1 MNLRQTIKVPE
12 LLQKWIIIGVVL
24 GVVAG
29 LSAIAFFVALDTA
42 EQFFTTQIAGFHPP
56 QAGESMEEI
65 GDWTAPTDLILLI
78 GVITFGGLLCGLLVY
93 TFAPEAEGH
102 GTDAAIASFHRW
114 SGLVKTRIPFIKM
127 ISSAIVIGSGG
138 SGGREGPTAQISAG
152 VGSLAAKALK
162 LSVKDRRIAVAVGIG
177 AGIGS
182 IFKAPLGGA
191 LLASEILYKR
201 DFESDALIPGFVA
214 STVGYVIF
222 ATYDGYEPTFAFP
235 DIVIPPAQLP
245 FFALNGLICGIAGIA
260 YVSMFYRTHNVFTS
274 FFKRYNLPRHLKPA
288 LGMFITGLLAVALIT
303 IFPQDNGIAGLGV
316 LGMGYGFLQMA
327 MYNMLPLQIMF
338 IIGIAKI
345 LSTSLTIGSG
355 GSAGVFAPGL
365 VIGGMIGGSVG
376 VVLNSLFPE
385 MIPTAVLPA
394 FVAIG
399 MIALFGGVANAPISV
414 MIMICEMTGNYSLF
428 LPAMVAVAISYLI
441 TGKRTIYVEQMDTK
455 ADSPAH
461 RGEMLVYVL
470 ENIKVDRAMVPAK
483 DVISV
488 SPLDTVLVVM
498 KLIEETGHI
507 GYPVIENGELI
518 GIIAFED
525 VEKIPV
531 EERSDTR
538 VSSVMTSDPVTIYP
552 DDNLEVALRRLVKYD
567 IGRLPVVERGN
578 EKKLVGFI
586 SRPNIIKAHA
596 RELLQLR
603 KK

>member
-12 LLQKWIIIGVVL
+12 LLQKWIIIGVIL
-24 GVVAG
+24 GIIAG

-56 QAGESMEEI
+56 KAGEPMEEI
-65 GDWTAPTDLILLI
+65 GWIAPANPMLLVA
-78 GVITFGGLLCGLLVY
+78 VITLGGLLCGLLIY

-114 SGLVKTRIPFIKM
+114 NGIVKTRIPLVKTVA
-127 ISSAIVIGSGG
+127 SAIVIGSGG

-152 VGSLAAKALK
+152 MGSLAAKMLK

-222 ATYDGYEPTFAFP
+222 STYEGYEPTFAFP
-235 DIVIPPAQLP
+235 DIVIPPFQLP

-260 YVSMFYRTHNVFTS
+260 YISAFYRSQSVFTS
-274 FFKRYNLPRHLKPA
+274 FFKRYNLPPHLKPA
-288 LGMFITGLLAVALIT
+288 LGMFITGLLAVALMT
-303 IFPQDNGIAGLGV
+303 VLPQDKGVAGLGI

-327 MYNMLPLQIMF
+327 MYNLLPLEIMF

-345 LSTSLTIGSG
+345 LSTSLTISSG

-376 VVLNSLFPE
+376 VVLNSLFPQL
-385 MIPTAVLPA
+385 IPANVLPA

-441 TGKRTIYVEQMDTK
+441 TGKRTIYIEQMDTK
-455 ADSPAH
+455 AESPAH

-470 ENIKVDRAMVPAK
+470 ENIKVERAMVPAK
-483 DVISV
+483 DVITV
-488 SPLDTVLVVM
+488 SPLDSVLVVM

-518 GIIAFED
+518 GVITFED

-531 EERSDTR
+531 EERSETR
-538 VSSVMTSDPVTIYP
+538 VSSVMTTNPKTIYP
-552 DDNLEVALRRLVKYD
+552 DDNLETALRRLVKYD
-567 IGRLPVVERGN
+567 IGRLPIVERRN
-578 EKKLVGFI
+578 EKKLLGFI

-596 RELLQLR
+596 REILKYR
-603 KK
+603 E